1 MTKKIFKSILSV
13 ALVILLSS
21 LVMIIGVLYDY
32 FRGVQKNQLRTELA
46 FAAEGVEVSGA
57 AYLEGLNDDSCR
69 ITLVGEDGTVLYD
82 SVESAEKMGNHADR
96 EEIKEAR
103 EYGTGEASRYS
114 STLTEQTIYI
124 SKLLS
129 DGSVLRVS
137 VSHATVPA
145 LVFGMLQPLIVV
157 LLLAFILSS
166 VLAHRLSEK
175 IVEPLSA
182 IDLDK
187 PLENNTYDELAPVLS
202 HIEKQ
207 HRQIAR
213 QMYDLDRSRSEF
225 EAVTHNMKEGLVLT
239 SERGEIIS
247 INPSAASFFLGVKP
261 DSAEFYEH
269 EKGCIGKDFLT
280 LDRSRET
287 HELIERAQ
295 ANGEAESRVS
305 RWGREYQLNAS
316 RVLSD
321 GKFTGIVL
329 LIFDVTDKVFA
340 ERNRREFTANV
351 SHELKTPLQSIMG
364 SAELIENGLVKPED
378 MKDFSDR
385 IYKEAARL
393 LTLIEDIIRLSQL
406 DENVELAWEN
416 LDIAKMASDTAALL
430 RDTAEKKNVIIN
442 LDCEPSEI
450 YGVRQLYNEIIYNLC
465 ENAIKYNK
473 DGGSVTVSVHPKN
486 GGIELTVSDTGIGI
500 PPEHRSRVFERF
512 YRVDKSHS
520 KATGGTGLGLSIVKH
535 AVQYLGGQIDLTSRV
550 GEGTKITVFFP
561 NKEWELF
568 SPKQ

>member
-46 FAAEGVEVSGA
+46 FAAEGVEDSGVS
-57 AYLEGLNDDSCR
+57 YLEGLNDDSCR

-82 SVESAEKMGNHADR
+82 SVESADKMENHADR

-239 SERGEIIS
+239 SEKGEIIS

-430 RDTAEKKNVIIN
+430 SDTAEKKNVKIN
-442 LDCEPSEI
+442 LDCEPTEI
-450 YGVRQLYNEIIYNLC
+450 YGVRQLYSEIIYNLC

-473 DGGSVTVSVHPKN
+473 DGGSVTVSTHPKN

-561 NKEWELF
+561 NKEWE
-568 SPKQ
+568 

>member
-46 FAAEGVEVSGA
+46 FAAEGVEESGVS
-57 AYLEGLNDDSCR
+57 YLEGLNDDSCR

-82 SVESAEKMGNHADR
+82 SVESADKMGNHADR

-124 SKLLS
+124 AKLLS

-321 GKFTGIVL
+321 GKFTGIAL

-430 RDTAEKKNVIIN
+430 RDTAEKKNVKIN
-442 LDCEPSEI
+442 LDCEPTEI

-500 PPEHRSRVFERF
+500 PPEHQSRVFERF

-561 NKEWELF
+561 NKEWE
-568 SPKQ
+568 

>member
-46 FAAEGVEVSGA
+46 FAAEGVEDSGVS
-57 AYLEGLNDDSCR
+57 YLEGLNDDSCR

-82 SVESAEKMGNHADR
+82 SVESADKMGNHADR

-124 SKLLS
+124 AKLLS

-239 SERGEIIS
+239 SEKGEIIS

-442 LDCEPSEI
+442 PDCEPTEI
-450 YGVRQLYNEIIYNLC
+450 YGVRQLYSEIIYNLC

-561 NKEWELF
+561 NKEWE
-568 SPKQ
+568 

>member
-82 SVESAEKMGNHADR
+82 SVESADKMGNHADR

-124 SKLLS
+124 AKLLS

-239 SERGEIIS
+239 SEKGEIIS

-430 RDTAEKKNVIIN
+430 SDTAEKKNVIIN
-442 LDCEPSEI
+442 LDCEPTEI
-450 YGVRQLYNEIIYNLC
+450 YGVRQLYSEIIYNLC

-561 NKEWELF
+561 NKEWE
-568 SPKQ
+568 

>member
-239 SERGEIIS
+239 SEKGEIIS

-406 DENVELAWEN
+406 DENVEFAWEN

-442 LDCEPSEI
+442 LDCEPTEI
-450 YGVRQLYNEIIYNLC
+450 YGVRQLYSEIIYNLC

-561 NKEWELF
+561 NKEWE
-568 SPKQ
+568 

>member
-46 FAAEGVEVSGA
+46 FAAEGVENGGIS
-57 AYLEGLNDDSCR
+57 YLEGLNDDSCR

-82 SVESAEKMGNHADR
+82 SVESADKMGNHADR

-239 SERGEIIS
+239 SEKGEIIS
-247 INPSAASFFLGVKP
+247 INPAAASFFLGVKP

-287 HELIERAQ
+287 HELLERAQ

-329 LIFDVTDKVFA
+329 LVFDVTDKVFA

-378 MKDFSDR
+378 MKEFSDR

-430 RDTAEKKNVIIN
+430 RDTAEKKNVKIN
-442 LDCEPSEI
+442 LDCEPTEI
-450 YGVRQLYNEIIYNLC
+450 YGVRQLYSEIIYNLC

-561 NKEWELF
+561 NKEWE
-568 SPKQ
+568 

>member
-46 FAAEGVEVSGA
+46 FAAEGVEDGGVS
-57 AYLEGLNDDSCR
+57 YLEGLNDDSCR

-82 SVESAEKMGNHADR
+82 SVESADKMENHADR

-175 IVEPLSA
+175 LVEPLSA

-239 SERGEIIS
+239 SEKGEIIS

-287 HELIERAQ
+287 HELLERAQ

-305 RWGREYQLNAS
+305 RGGREYQLNAS

-378 MKDFSDR
+378 MKEFSDR

-430 RDTAEKKNVIIN
+430 RDTAEKKNVKIN
-442 LDCEPSEI
+442 LDCEPTEI
-450 YGVRQLYNEIIYNLC
+450 YGVRQLYSEIIYNLC

-473 DGGSVTVSVHPKN
+473 DGGSVTVSVHQKN

-500 PPEHRSRVFERF
+500 PPEHQSRVFERF

-535 AVQYLGGQIDLTSRV
+535 AVQYLGGKIDLTSRV

-561 NKEWELF
+561 NKEWE
-568 SPKQ
+568 

>member
-46 FAAEGVEVSGA
+46 FAAEGVEESGVS
-57 AYLEGLNDDSCR
+57 YLEGLNDDSCR

-213 QMYDLDRSRSEF
+213 QIYDLDRSRSEF

-239 SERGEIIS
+239 SEKGEIIS

-378 MKDFSDR
+378 MKEFSDR

-430 RDTAEKKNVIIN
+430 SDTAEKKNVIIN
-442 LDCEPSEI
+442 LDCEPTEI
-450 YGVRQLYNEIIYNLC
+450 YGVRQLYSEIIYNLC

-473 DGGSVTVSVHPKN
+473 DGGSVTVSTHPKN

-561 NKEWELF
+561 NKEWE
-568 SPKQ
+568 

>member
-46 FAAEGVEVSGA
+46 FAAEGVEDGGIS
-57 AYLEGLNDDSCR
+57 YLEGLNDDSCR

-82 SVESAEKMGNHADR
+82 SVESADKMGNHADR

-103 EYGTGEASRYS
+103 EYGMGEASRYS

-239 SERGEIIS
+239 SEKGEIIS

-442 LDCEPSEI
+442 LDCEPTEI
-450 YGVRQLYNEIIYNLC
+450 YGVRQLYSEIIYNLC

-550 GEGTKITVFFP
+550 GDGTKITVFFP
-561 NKEWELF
+561 NKEWE
-568 SPKQ
+568 

>member
-46 FAAEGVEVSGA
+46 FAAEGVEDSGVS
-57 AYLEGLNDDSCR
+57 YLEGLNDDSCR

-239 SERGEIIS
+239 SEKGEIIS

-442 LDCEPSEI
+442 LDCEPTEI
-450 YGVRQLYNEIIYNLC
+450 YGVRQLYSEIIYNLC

-561 NKEWELF
+561 NKEWE
-568 SPKQ
+568 

>member
-46 FAAEGVEVSGA
+46 FAAEGVEDSGVS
-57 AYLEGLNDDSCR
+57 YLEGLNDDSCR

-82 SVESAEKMGNHADR
+82 SVESADKMGNHADR

-103 EYGTGEASRYS
+103 EYGMGEASRYS

-239 SERGEIIS
+239 SEKGEIIS

-287 HELIERAQ
+287 HELLERAQ

-430 RDTAEKKNVIIN
+430 RDTAEKKNVKIN
-442 LDCEPSEI
+442 FDCEPTEI
-450 YGVRQLYNEIIYNLC
+450 YGVRQLYSEIIYNLC

-473 DGGSVTVSVHPKN
+473 DGGSVTVSTHPKN

-561 NKEWELF
+561 NKEWE
-568 SPKQ
+568 

>member
-46 FAAEGVEVSGA
+46 FAAEGVEESGVS
-57 AYLEGLNDDSCR
+57 YLEGLNDDSCR

-239 SERGEIIS
+239 SEKGEIIS

-442 LDCEPSEI
+442 LDCEPTEI
-450 YGVRQLYNEIIYNLC
+450 YGVRQLYSEIIYNLC

-473 DGGSVTVSVHPKN
+473 DGGSVTVSTHPKN

-561 NKEWELF
+561 NKEWE
-568 SPKQ
+568 

>member
-46 FAAEGVEVSGA
+46 FAAEGVEDSGVS
-57 AYLEGLNDDSCR
+57 YLEGLNDDSCR

-82 SVESAEKMGNHADR
+82 SVESADKMENHADR

-239 SERGEIIS
+239 SEKGEIIS

-280 LDRSRET
+280 IDRSRET
-287 HELIERAQ
+287 HELLERAQ
-295 ANGEAESRVS
+295 ANGEAETRVS
-305 RWGREYQLNAS
+305 RGGREYQLNAS

-378 MKDFSDR
+378 MKEFSDR

-430 RDTAEKKNVIIN
+430 SDTAEKKNVKIN
-442 LDCEPSEI
+442 LDCEPIEI
-450 YGVRQLYNEIIYNLC
+450 YGVRQLYSEIIYNLC

-500 PPEHRSRVFERF
+500 PLEHRSRVFERF

-535 AVQYLGGQIDLTSRV
+535 AVQYLGGKIDLTSRV

-561 NKEWELF
+561 NKEWE
-568 SPKQ
+568 

>member
-46 FAAEGVEVSGA
+46 FAAEGVEESGVS
-57 AYLEGLNDDSCR
+57 YLEGLNDDSCR
-69 ITLVGEDGTVLYD
+69 ITLVEEDGTVLYD
-82 SVESAEKMGNHADR
+82 SVESADKMGNHADR

-239 SERGEIIS
+239 SEKGEIIS

-442 LDCEPSEI
+442 LDCEPTEI
-450 YGVRQLYNEIIYNLC
+450 YGVRQLYSEIIYNLC

-473 DGGSVTVSVHPKN
+473 DGGSVTVSTHPKN

-561 NKEWELF
+561 NKEWE
-568 SPKQ
+568 

>member
-46 FAAEGVEVSGA
+46 FAAEGVEVSGV

-239 SERGEIIS
+239 SEKGEIIS

-442 LDCEPSEI
+442 LDCEPTEI
-450 YGVRQLYNEIIYNLC
+450 YGVRQLYSEIIYNLC

-561 NKEWELF
+561 NKEWE
-568 SPKQ
+568 

>member
-46 FAAEGVEVSGA
+46 FAAEGVEESGVS
-57 AYLEGLNDDSCR
+57 YLEGLNDDSCR

-239 SERGEIIS
+239 SEKGEIIS

-442 LDCEPSEI
+442 LDCEPTEI
-450 YGVRQLYNEIIYNLC
+450 YGVRQLYSEIIYNLC

-561 NKEWELF
+561 NKEWE
-568 SPKQ
+568 

>member
-46 FAAEGVEVSGA
+46 FAAEGVEVSGVS
-57 AYLEGLNDDSCR
+57 YLEGLNDDSCR

-82 SVESAEKMGNHADR
+82 SVESADKMGNHADR

-239 SERGEIIS
+239 SEKGEIIS

-430 RDTAEKKNVIIN
+430 SDTAEKKNVKIN
-442 LDCEPSEI
+442 LDCEPTEI
-450 YGVRQLYNEIIYNLC
+450 YGVRQLYSEIIYNLC

-473 DGGSVTVSVHPKN
+473 DGGSVTVSTHPKN

-500 PPEHRSRVFERF
+500 PPEHQSRVFERF

-561 NKEWELF
+561 NKEAE
-568 SPKQ
+568 

>member
-46 FAAEGVEVSGA
+46 FAAEGVEESGV

-82 SVESAEKMGNHADR
+82 SVESADKMGNHADR

-239 SERGEIIS
+239 SEKGEIIS

-378 MKDFSDR
+378 MKEFSDR

-430 RDTAEKKNVIIN
+430 RDTAEKKNVKIN
-442 LDCEPSEI
+442 LDCEPTEI
-450 YGVRQLYNEIIYNLC
+450 YGVRQLYSEIIYNLC

-473 DGGSVTVSVHPKN
+473 DGGSVTVSTHPKN

-550 GEGTKITVFFP
+550 GEGTNITVFFP
-561 NKEWELF
+561 NKEWE
-568 SPKQ
+568 

>member
-46 FAAEGVEVSGA
+46 FAAEGVEESGV

-239 SERGEIIS
+239 SEKGEIIS

-295 ANGEAESRVS
+295 ANGESESRVS

-378 MKDFSDR
+378 MKEFSDR
-385 IYKEAARL
+385 IYNEAARL

-442 LDCEPSEI
+442 LDCEPTEI
-450 YGVRQLYNEIIYNLC
+450 YGVRQLYSEIIYNLC

-473 DGGSVTVSVHPKN
+473 DGGSVTVSTHPKN

-500 PPEHRSRVFERF
+500 PPEHQSRVFERF

-561 NKEWELF
+561 NKEWE
-568 SPKQ
+568 

>member
-46 FAAEGVEVSGA
+46 FAAEGVEVSGE

-239 SERGEIIS
+239 SEKGEIIS

-416 LDIAKMASDTAALL
+416 LDIAKMASDTAVLL
-430 RDTAEKKNVIIN
+430 RDTAEKKNVKIN
-442 LDCEPSEI
+442 LDCEPTEI
-450 YGVRQLYNEIIYNLC
+450 YGVRQLYSEIIYNLC

-561 NKEWELF
+561 NKEAE
-568 SPKQ
+568 

>member
-239 SERGEIIS
+239 SEKGEIIS

-378 MKDFSDR
+378 MKEFSDR

-430 RDTAEKKNVIIN
+430 RDTAEKKNVKIN
-442 LDCEPSEI
+442 LDCEPTEI
-450 YGVRQLYNEIIYNLC
+450 YGVRQLYSEIIYNLC

-473 DGGSVTVSVHPKN
+473 DGGSVTVSTHPKN

-561 NKEWELF
+561 NKEWE
-568 SPKQ
+568 

>member
-46 FAAEGVEVSGA
+46 FAAEGVDVSGA

-82 SVESAEKMGNHADR
+82 SVESADKMGNHADR

-442 LDCEPSEI
+442 LDCEPTEI
-450 YGVRQLYNEIIYNLC
+450 YGVRQLYSEIIYNLC

-561 NKEWELF
+561 NKEWE
-568 SPKQ
+568 

>member
-46 FAAEGVEVSGA
+46 FAAEGVEDSGVS
-57 AYLEGLNDDSCR
+57 YLEGLNDDSCR

-82 SVESAEKMGNHADR
+82 SVESADKMGNHADR

-124 SKLLS
+124 AKLLS

-239 SERGEIIS
+239 SEKGEIIS

-442 LDCEPSEI
+442 LDCEPTEI
-450 YGVRQLYNEIIYNLC
+450 YGVRQLYSEIIYNLC

-561 NKEWELF
+561 NKEWE
-568 SPKQ
+568 

>member
-46 FAAEGVEVSGA
+46 FAAEGVEDSGVS
-57 AYLEGLNDDSCR
+57 YLEGLNDDSCR

-239 SERGEIIS
+239 SEKGEIIS

-378 MKDFSDR
+378 MKEFSDR

-416 LDIAKMASDTAALL
+416 LDIAKMASDTAALI

-442 LDCEPSEI
+442 LDCEPTEI
-450 YGVRQLYNEIIYNLC
+450 YGVRQLYSEIIYNLC

-561 NKEWELF
+561 NKEWE
-568 SPKQ
+568 

>member
-82 SVESAEKMGNHADR
+82 SVESADKMGNHADR

-239 SERGEIIS
+239 SEKGEIIS

-406 DENVELAWEN
+406 DENVELACEK

-561 NKEWELF
+561 NKEWE
-568 SPKQ
+568 

>member
-46 FAAEGVEVSGA
+46 FAAEGVEDSGVS
-57 AYLEGLNDDSCR
+57 YLEGLNDDSCR

-82 SVESAEKMGNHADR
+82 SVESADKMENHADR

-239 SERGEIIS
+239 SEKGEIIS

-280 LDRSRET
+280 IDRSRET
-287 HELIERAQ
+287 HELLERAQ

-378 MKDFSDR
+378 MKEFSDR

-430 RDTAEKKNVIIN
+430 RDTAEKKNVKIN
-442 LDCEPSEI
+442 LDCEPTEI
-450 YGVRQLYNEIIYNLC
+450 YGVRQLYSEIIYNLC

-535 AVQYLGGQIDLTSRV
+535 AVQYLGGKIDLTSRV
-550 GEGTKITVFFP
+550 GEGTNITVFFP
-561 NKEWELF
+561 NKEAE
-568 SPKQ
+568 

>member
-46 FAAEGVEVSGA
+46 FAAEGVEESGVS
-57 AYLEGLNDDSCR
+57 YLEGLNDDSCR

-442 LDCEPSEI
+442 LDCEPTEI
-450 YGVRQLYNEIIYNLC
+450 YGVRQLYSEIIYNLC

-535 AVQYLGGQIDLTSRV
+535 AVQYLGGKIDLTSRV

-561 NKEWELF
+561 NKECE
-568 SPKQ
+568 

>member
-32 FRGVQKNQLRTELA
+32 FRGVQKNQLRTEVA

-239 SERGEIIS
+239 SEKGEIIS

-430 RDTAEKKNVIIN
+430 RDTAEKKNVKIN
-442 LDCEPSEI
+442 LDCEPTEI
-450 YGVRQLYNEIIYNLC
+450 YGVRQLYSEIIYNLC

-561 NKEWELF
+561 NKEWE
-568 SPKQ
+568 

>member
-46 FAAEGVEVSGA
+46 FAAEGVEESGVS
-57 AYLEGLNDDSCR
+57 YLEGLNDDSCR
-69 ITLVGEDGTVLYD
+69 ITLVEEDGTVLYD

-239 SERGEIIS
+239 SEKGEIIS

-442 LDCEPSEI
+442 LDCEPTEI
-450 YGVRQLYNEIIYNLC
+450 YGVRQLYSEIIYNLC

-473 DGGSVTVSVHPKN
+473 DGGSVTVSTHPKN

-561 NKEWELF
+561 NKEWE
-568 SPKQ
+568 

>member
-46 FAAEGVEVSGA
+46 FAAEGVEVSGV

-82 SVESAEKMGNHADR
+82 SVESADKMGNHADR

-239 SERGEIIS
+239 SEKGEIIS

-269 EKGCIGKDFLT
+269 EKVCIGKDFLT

-378 MKDFSDR
+378 MKEFADR

-442 LDCEPSEI
+442 LDCEPTEI
-450 YGVRQLYNEIIYNLC
+450 YGVRQLYSEIIYNLC

-561 NKEWELF
+561 NKEWE
-568 SPKQ
+568 

>member
-46 FAAEGVEVSGA
+46 FAAEGVEDSGVS
-57 AYLEGLNDDSCR
+57 YLEGLNDDSCR

-239 SERGEIIS
+239 SEKGEIIS

-430 RDTAEKKNVIIN
+430 RDTAEKKNVKIN
-442 LDCEPSEI
+442 LDCEPTEI
-450 YGVRQLYNEIIYNLC
+450 YGVRQLYSEIIYNLC

-473 DGGSVTVSVHPKN
+473 DGGSVTVSTHPKN

-561 NKEWELF
+561 NKEWE
-568 SPKQ
+568 

>member
-46 FAAEGVEVSGA
+46 FAAEGVEDSGIT
-57 AYLEGLNDDSCR
+57 YLEGLNDDSCR
-69 ITLVGEDGTVLYD
+69 LTLVGEDGTVLYD
-82 SVESAEKMGNHADR
+82 SVESADKMGNHADR

-124 SKLLS
+124 AKLLS

-239 SERGEIIS
+239 SDKGEIIS

-287 HELIERAQ
+287 HELLERAQ

-378 MKDFSDR
+378 MKEFSDR

-430 RDTAEKKNVIIN
+430 HDTAEKKNVKIN
-442 LDCEPSEI
+442 LDCEPTEI
-450 YGVRQLYNEIIYNLC
+450 YGVRQLYSEIIYNLC

-473 DGGSVTVSVHPKN
+473 DGGSVTVSVHPKM

-500 PPEHRSRVFERF
+500 PPEHQSRVFERF

-561 NKEWELF
+561 SKEAE
-568 SPKQ
+568 

>member
-239 SERGEIIS
+239 SEKGEIIS

-442 LDCEPSEI
+442 LDCEPTEI
-450 YGVRQLYNEIIYNLC
+450 YGVRQLYSEIIYNLC

-561 NKEWELF
+561 NKEWE
-568 SPKQ
+568 

>member
-46 FAAEGVEVSGA
+46 FAAEGVEESGVS
-57 AYLEGLNDDSCR
+57 YLEGLNDDSCR

-239 SERGEIIS
+239 SEKGEIIS

-364 SAELIENGLVKPED
+364 SAELIENGLVKLED

-442 LDCEPSEI
+442 LDCEPTEI
-450 YGVRQLYNEIIYNLC
+450 YGVRQLYSEIIYNLC

-473 DGGSVTVSVHPKN
+473 DGGSVTVSTHPKN

-561 NKEWELF
+561 NKEWE
-568 SPKQ
+568 

>member
-46 FAAEGVEVSGA
+46 FAAEGVEVSGV

-82 SVESAEKMGNHADR
+82 SVESADKMGNHADR

-239 SERGEIIS
+239 SDTGVIIS

-378 MKDFSDR
+378 MKEFSDR

-430 RDTAEKKNVIIN
+430 SDTAEKKNVKIN
-442 LDCEPSEI
+442 LDCEPTEI
-450 YGVRQLYNEIIYNLC
+450 YGVRQLYSEIIYNLC

-561 NKEWELF
+561 NKEWE
-568 SPKQ
+568 

>member
-21 LVMIIGVLYDY
+21 LDMIIGVLYDY

-46 FAAEGVEVSGA
+46 FAAEGVEDGGVS
-57 AYLEGLNDDSCR
+57 YLEGLNDDSCR

-82 SVESAEKMGNHADR
+82 SVESADKMGNHADR

-239 SERGEIIS
+239 SEKGEIIS

-430 RDTAEKKNVIIN
+430 RDTAEKKNVKIN
-442 LDCEPSEI
+442 LDCEPTEI
-450 YGVRQLYNEIIYNLC
+450 YGVRQLYSEIIYNLC

-561 NKEWELF
+561 NKEWE
-568 SPKQ
+568 

>member
-166 VLAHRLSEK
+166 VLAHRLTEK

-406 DENVELAWEN
+406 DENVELAWKN

-442 LDCEPSEI
+442 LDCEPTEI
-450 YGVRQLYNEIIYNLC
+450 YGVRQLYSEIIYNLC

-561 NKEWELF
+561 NKEWE
-568 SPKQ
+568 